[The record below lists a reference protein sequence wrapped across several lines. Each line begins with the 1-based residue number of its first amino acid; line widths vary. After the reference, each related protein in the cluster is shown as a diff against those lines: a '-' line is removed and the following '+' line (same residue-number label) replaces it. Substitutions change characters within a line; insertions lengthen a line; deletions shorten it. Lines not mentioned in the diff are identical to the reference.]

1 MKNKTEQ
8 NNHIALLEIEAN
20 NYMRKETSLSPKSIK
35 NYTQAIRKVATDLAN
50 IYGAEKSKELRTCTG
65 DKLDIIGA
73 HYFMIEK
80 NRSQNKKGKDMY
92 RCGWQ
97 KIVDCRRFNE
107 AKQKGK
113 KVA

>member
-80 NRSQNKKGKDMY
+80 NRSQNKRAKICIGVAGK
-92 RCGWQ
+92 RSS
-97 KIVDCRRFNE
+97 IVG
-107 AKQKGK
+107 ALMKQNKRVK
-113 KVA
+113 R